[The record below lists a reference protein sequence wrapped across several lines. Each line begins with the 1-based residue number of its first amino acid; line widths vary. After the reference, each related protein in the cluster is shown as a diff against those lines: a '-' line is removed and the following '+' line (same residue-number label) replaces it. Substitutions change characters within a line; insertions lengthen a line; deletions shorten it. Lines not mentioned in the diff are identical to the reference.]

1 MSSRARRGRRFRSP
15 VPAQKAQRP
24 VPDSSAESS
33 SHRSPLIESPELR
46 TSAPPSS
53 SSNDAASRRSSAVP
67 DLVARINAGELD
79 EDLYLLWQTLKA
91 RWDAVEAAKMLHA
104 MASIQLGDWVRLK
117 DEVKTKRHRGLVG
130 HVVERHDDAIVIC
143 LGDHVAADHR
153 HIRTSPLAVDK
164 LPGPPE

>member
-1 MSSRARRGRRFRSP
+1 
-15 VPAQKAQRP
+15 
-24 VPDSSAESS
+24 
-33 SHRSPLIESPELR
+33 
-46 TSAPPSS
+46 
-53 SSNDAASRRSSAVP
+53 
-67 DLVARINAGELD
+67 VARINAGELD

-130 HVVERHDDAIVIC
+130 HVVERHEDAIVIC

-153 HIRTSPLAVDK
+153 HIRTSSLAVDK

>member
-1 MSSRARRGRRFRSP
+1 MSSRARRGPRFRSP

-24 VPDSSAESS
+24 VADASESS
-33 SHRSPLIESPELR
+33 SPQPRLAQSRELT
-46 TSAPPSS
+46 TSAPSVA

-67 DLVARINAGELD
+67 DLVARINAGEFD
-79 EDLYLLWQTLKA
+79 EDLYLLSKTLRA

-104 MASIQLGDWVRLK
+104 MASVQLGDWVRLK
-117 DEVKTKRHRGLVG
+117 DEVKTKRHRRLVG
-130 HVVERHDDAIVIC
+130 HVVERHEDAIVIC

>member
-1 MSSRARRGRRFRSP
+1 MSSRARRGRMFRSP

-24 VPDSSAESS
+24 VPDSAESS
-33 SHRSPLIESPELR
+33 SHRSPLTESPELR
-46 TSAPPSS
+46 TSAPSS
-53 SSNDAASRRSSAVP
+53 NSNDAASRRSSAVP
-67 DLVARINAGELD
+67 DFVARINAGEFD
-79 EDLYLLWQTLKA
+79 EDLYLLSKTLRA

-130 HVVERHDDAIVIC
+130 HVVERHEDAIVIC